1 MSESWLYALIVVAVA
16 IVTGLAFYAVSLLS
30 QLKQQNVKQQQA
42 ELDKQKALSAH
53 DHKVL
58 SSVLLITRAM
68 KEEQCDFSEG
78 CWRLSVLLD
87 SLKTS
92 SELDQQFPAIFE
104 LYNEIKHL
112 TILEERK
119 NLSKQERMKEDFQ
132 RMKIESTLHPKIVKD
147 LDLLQQYTSERMSIL
162 STSS

>member
-1 MSESWLYALIVVAVA
+1 MSNYWLYALVFAVVVIAA
-16 IVTGLAFYAVSLLS
+16 LGFYAGSLLRKVA
-30 QLKQQNVKQQQA
+30 KQNQRQQQA
-42 ELDKQKALSAH
+42 ELAHQQALSGH

-87 SLKTS
+87 SLKTTS
-92 SELDQQFPAIFE
+92 GLEQKFPAIFK
-104 LYNEIKHL
+104 LYNKIKHL
-112 TILEERK
+112 TILDERK
-119 NLSKQERMKEDFQ
+119 QLSKQQRMKEDFQ
-132 RMKIESTLHPKIVKD
+132 RMTLEAELHEEIVID
-147 LDLLQQYTSERMSIL
+147 LDLLQQYTTERMSIL

>member
-1 MSESWLYALIVVAVA
+1 MNDYWLYALVLAVIIIA
-16 IVTGLAFYAVSLLS
+16 ALAFYAGSLLRQVARQEQS
-30 QLKQQNVKQQQA
+30 QQQA
-42 ELDKQKALSAH
+42 ELAHQNALANH

-68 KEEQCDFSEG
+68 KEEQCDFDEG

-92 SELDQQFPAIFE
+92 SELEQKFPAIFK

-112 TILEERK
+112 AILDDRK
-119 NLSKQERMKEDFQ
+119 QLQKQQRMKEDFQ
-132 RMKIESTLHPKIVKD
+132 RMTLVAKLHEEIVSD
-147 LDLLQQYTSERMSIL
+147 LDLLQQYTTERMSIL